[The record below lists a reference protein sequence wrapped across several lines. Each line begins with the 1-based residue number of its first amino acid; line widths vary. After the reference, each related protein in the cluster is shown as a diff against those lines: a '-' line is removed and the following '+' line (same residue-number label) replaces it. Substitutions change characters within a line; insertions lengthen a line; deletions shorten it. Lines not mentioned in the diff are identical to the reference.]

1 MPRSTE
7 EVHFLTGNDIASV
20 RRLLETS
27 EYVYQRFTLE
37 ELSNMLAHYPALGV
51 FHGTSLRSFMLSQTV
66 NPPSAWIGGFCVS
79 WTESKSYLKLLNIL
93 LEHLVLL
100 LIERGVRYLHYSGN
114 DSERDWLRDAL
125 LTQGFIPYRSLYAY
139 DKFDFR
145 IPSRG
150 NQEVT
155 VRPVQPRDIPALL
168 ALEEVC
174 FEDLWRYDAVSFR
187 DIAATHP
194 YFVVAELAD
203 KVIGYQFNALDGEY
217 GYLIRIAV
225 HPSVGG
231 QAIGTRLMAEAMRFF
246 EKEQVFRIML
256 NSQDNNIYAHRLYEW
271 FGFARIQQ
279 RGFVLRKG
287 L

>member
-93 LEHLVLL
+93 LEHLMLL

-155 VRPVQPRDIPALL
+155 VRPVQPRDIPTLL

-194 YFVVAELAD
+194 YFVVAELAG

>member
-194 YFVVAELAD
+194 YFVVAELAG

>member
-174 FEDLWRYDAVSFR
+174 FEDLWRYDAVSFK